1 MTARVLVVGDVIT
14 DILVRPEAP
23 IARGTDT
30 PATIRQMPGGSGAN
44 QAVWL
49 AAMGVDAHFAARVGA
64 FDASRLSRYFE
75 GQGVAAHLS
84 PDDRHPTGT
93 LICLVDPDGE
103 RSFLT
108 DRGANAHLC
117 ADDLPP
123 TLLEGMERLHISGYA
138 LFEPTPRAALRSL
151 IAAAHAKA
159 IPISVDPASTGFLQ
173 AVGPAAFLDWTAG
186 IETIF
191 PNADEAALL
200 TGQAH
205 PADQIATLLTIFP
218 RVVLKQG
225 RNGAILATRD
235 HAPVALPAQLVD
247 VLDTTGAGDAFLA
260 GFLSA
265 DLSGHPPESTLSTA
279 IATGARAVTQLGAQ
293 PR

>member
-1 MTARVLVVGDVIT
+1 MSGRVLVVGDVIT
-14 DILVRPEAP
+14 DILVVPQGP

-30 PATIRQMPGGSGAN
+30 AATIRQMPGGSGAN

-49 AAMGVDAHFAARVGA
+49 AAMGVDAHFVARVGA
-64 FDASRLSRYFE
+64 TDLLRLTRHFQ
-75 GQGVAAHLS
+75 GQGVTAHLS
-84 PDDRHPTGT
+84 PDDHHPTGT

-117 ADDLPP
+117 EDDLPP
-123 TLLEGMERLHISGYA
+123 SLLEGVDRLHLSGYA
-138 LFEPTPRAALRSL
+138 LFEETPRIALRAL
-151 IAAAHAKA
+151 IAHARQRGL
-159 IPISVDPASTGFLQ
+159 PVSVDPASTGFLKT
-173 AVGPAAFLDWTAG
+173 VGPSAFLDWTAG
-186 IETIF
+186 AETLF

-200 TGQAH
+200 TGQAN
-205 PADQIATLLTIFP
+205 PSDQIAVLLTLFP

-235 HAPVALPAQLVD
+235 QAPIALPAQLVE
-247 VLDTTGAGDAFLA
+247 VIDTTGAGDAFLA
-260 GFLSA
+260 GFLA
-265 DLSGHPPESTLSTA
+265 AEMRGQPPETALSTA